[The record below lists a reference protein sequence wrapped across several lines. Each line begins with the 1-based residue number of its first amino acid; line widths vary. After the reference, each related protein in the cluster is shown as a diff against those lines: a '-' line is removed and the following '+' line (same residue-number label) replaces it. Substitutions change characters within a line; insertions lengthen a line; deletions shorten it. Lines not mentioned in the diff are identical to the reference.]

1 MLRVLHVSAILD
13 PAAGGVAVA
22 VLALAEAQRRA
33 AGIEVSVL
41 ATYSKPEVE
50 PAERLAAA
58 GVRVTQ
64 VGPCRPPLW
73 SHPDIVPALARLA
86 PQADVVH
93 IHAMWEELQY
103 QAGRACRKLRVPY
116 VITPHGM
123 LDPWS
128 LSQGALKK
136 RLYLALRMRR
146 VLNAA
151 AAIHFT
157 TTTEREGVRTLKL
170 KAPTIVEPNGVD
182 LAEFEQL
189 PPRGA
194 LRARYPQLGDRP
206 IILFLGRV
214 NYKKGF
220 DVLIPAFARLA
231 PSSDAMLV
239 IAGPEDGGYRATVER
254 YIDESRLARER
265 VVFTG
270 MLRGRERVE
279 AFVDADLF
287 VLPSYQENFG
297 IAVVESLAS
306 GTPVVISDQVNIHQ
320 AIRAAGVGGVVP
332 TQVEPLARE
341 MARWMSDESLRR
353 DASSRAIPFVRQHY
367 DWNQIAQRWAT
378 HYEEITRPGSSLPA
392 HAPQ

>member
-22 VLALAEAQRRA
+22 VTALAEAQRRA
-33 AGIEVSVL
+33 GGLDVSVL

-50 PAERLAAA
+50 PAERLRAA
-58 GVRVTQ
+58 GVPVTQ

-73 SHPDIVPALARLA
+73 RHPDIVPTLMRLV

-93 IHAMWEELQY
+93 IHAMWEEVQY
-103 QAGRACRKLRVPY
+103 QAGRVSRNLGVPY

-128 LSQGALKK
+128 LSQGRLKK

-146 VLNAA
+146 VLNRA

-157 TTTEREGVRTLKL
+157 TTTERELAKPLKL
-170 KAPTIVEPNGVD
+170 EASSVVEPNGVD
-182 LAEFEQL
+182 LTEFENL
-189 PPRGA
+189 PPRGTF
-194 LRARYPQLGDRP
+194 RARYAPLGQRP
-206 IILFLGRV
+206 IVLFLGRV

-220 DVLIPAFARLA
+220 DLLIPAFARLTG
-231 PSSDAMLV
+231 PGDAMLV
-239 IAGPEDGGYRATVER
+239 IAGPEDAGYRATIER
-254 YIDESRLARER
+254 HMDEAGLARDR
-265 VVFTG
+265 VLFTG
-270 MLRGRERVE
+270 MLRGRERIE

-297 IAVVESLAS
+297 IAVVESLAA
-306 GTPVVISDQVNIHQ
+306 GTPVVISDQVNIWHEVHT
-320 AIRAAGVGGVVP
+320 AGVGGIVP

-341 MARWMSDESLRR
+341 IERWMRDEDRR
-353 DASSRAIPFVRQHY
+353 NDASRRAIAFVRERY
-367 DWNQIAQRWAT
+367 DWNQIARRWVD
-378 HYEEITRPGSSLPA
+378 HYQNLIRRRVPL
-392 HAPQ
+392 